1 MRRPGHHARSTA
13 DGRPVHSRRSIGE
26 YPSRWDREHQACLV
40 ADTGSGAAGLFST
53 RGLTLAPAF
62 SYDRAVAHCLR
73 GDGGQQQRRG
83 ASAEPDGGI
92 EVQMCATAGA
102 LHSVRGQ
109 WAAGGPESAA
119 GGKARFGLGVWHRRR
134 LPATIDPRR
143 TAWVAGRSNRR
154 VEKNPSLIS
163 GAQQQV
169 GQARGKGRR
178 PMQFPGPEAS
188 DRREKIG
195 GGDRQGTA
203 LSLQPQVPAA
213 GTAEV
218 PVEMGQ
224 QAEGLLS
231 GGDRRSA
238 PNDYRVPVVGHPSR
252 WASEQKACRVAVIEC
267 RL

>member
-134 LPATIDPRR
+134 LSATIDPRR

-169 GQARGKGRR
+169 GGRGGRV
-178 PMQFPGPEAS
+178 GHDAS
-188 DRREKIG
+188 DRREQIG
-195 GGDRQGTA
+195 GGDRRGTA
-203 LSLQPQVPAA
+203 LSPQPQVPAA
-213 GTAEV
+213 GTSRRYCRGARRDGAASRRLVEWWRSAERAQRLQSARCWS
-218 PVEMGQ
+218 PIKMGQ
-224 QAEGLLS
+224 RAEGLS
-231 GGDRRSA
+231 GGSD
-238 PNDYRVPVVGHPSR
+238 
-252 WASEQKACRVAVIEC
+252 
-267 RL
+267 